1 MPTTEELSTRLR
13 NETDLSKI
21 SGTLAAVASS
31 RFDVVA
37 PQSAMN
43 VNDGII
49 TITDPNGEPQLT
61 DEGVTSPVIEAT
73 YSRMAERQIA
83 GRLRIPVQYL
93 DRLNAADVGSA
104 LPELADHSI
113 NTLATADNRKALY
126 RFLRA
131 DDGLLL
137 RSILSDSY
145 GLFDNDRALHALIEG
160 LGAFG
165 LGLGD
170 CQVKGDVTP
179 DQLRLRITVPAIEL
193 AVPDLLG
200 DYRMPFSMKPE
211 NGMHD
216 RPDAGETPP
225 VLWAGIEIGNSETG
239 NGTFFVRPRA
249 EVAICR
255 NGLVKPIEFKRAH
268 LGARLSDGEIN
279 WSGETRQNVYKLVA
293 SQVADVVRTYLSTD
307 YLETIATEMRAA
319 KGVEIR
325 SAASAIEVV
334 TDQIGL
340 TDDEQRNVFDYFARG
355 GDSTLLG
362 LGQAVTAAAQLV
374 EDGDRQSELEGEFWN
389 VLNSPARYATV

>member
-37 PQSAMN
+37 PQSALR
-43 VNDGII
+43 VERDIA

-61 DEGVTSPVIEAT
+61 EAGVTSPVIEASMT
-73 YSRMAERQIA
+73 RMAERQIA
-83 GRLRIPVQYL
+83 GRLKLPLQYH
-93 DRLNAADVGSA
+93 DRLRGGEAITND
-104 LPELADHSI
+104 LADHSI
-113 NTLATADNRKALY
+113 NTLAAIDDRKALY

-131 DDGLLL
+131 DDGLML
-137 RSILSDSY
+137 RSVLSDSY

-160 LGAFG
+160 LGASG

-179 DQLRLRITVPAIEL
+179 DRLRLRITVPAIEL

-211 NGMHD
+211 NGMHA

-307 YLETIATEMRAA
+307 YLATVAAEMRAA
-319 KGVEIR
+319 KGVAIE

-340 TDDEQRNVFDYFARG
+340 NDDEQRNVFDCFARG
-355 GDSTLLG
+355 GDSALLG

-374 EDGDRQSELEGEFWN
+374 EDGDRQAELEGEFWN

>member
-37 PQSAMN
+37 PQSALR
-43 VNDGII
+43 VERD
-49 TITDPNGEPQLT
+49 TAKITDPNGEPQLT
-61 DEGVTSPVIEAT
+61 EAGVTSPVIEASMT
-73 YSRMAERQIA
+73 RMAERQIA
-83 GRLRIPVQYL
+83 GRLKLPLQYH
-93 DRLNAADVGSA
+93 DRLRDGETITNV
-104 LPELADHSI
+104 LADHSI
-113 NTLATADNRKALY
+113 NTLAGIDNRKALY

-131 DDGLLL
+131 DDGLML
-137 RSILSDSY
+137 RSVLSDSY

-160 LGAFG
+160 LGASG

-179 DQLRLRITVPAIEL
+179 DRLRLRITVPAIEL
-193 AVPDLLG
+193 AVPNLLG

-211 NGMHD
+211 NGMHA

-249 EVAICR
+249 EVAVCR

-268 LGARLSDGEIN
+268 LGARLSNGEIN

-307 YLETIATEMRAA
+307 YLATIALEMRAA
-319 KGVEIR
+319 KGVAIE

-340 TDDEQRNVFDYFARG
+340 NDDEQRNVFDCFARG

-374 EDGDRQSELEGEFWN
+374 EDGDRQAELEGEFWN

>member
-37 PQSAMN
+37 PQSALR
-43 VNDGII
+43 VERDIA

-61 DEGVTSPVIEAT
+61 EAGVTSPVIEASMT
-73 YSRMAERQIA
+73 RMAERQIA
-83 GRLRIPVQYL
+83 GRLKLPLQYH
-93 DRLNAADVGSA
+93 DRLRGGEAITND
-104 LPELADHSI
+104 LADHSI
-113 NTLATADNRKALY
+113 NTLAAIDDRKALY

-131 DDGLLL
+131 DDGLML
-137 RSILSDSY
+137 RSVLSDSY

-160 LGAFG
+160 LGASG

-179 DQLRLRITVPAIEL
+179 DRLRLRITVPAIEL

-211 NGMHD
+211 NGMHA

-307 YLETIATEMRAA
+307 YLATVAAEMRAA
-319 KGVEIR
+319 KGVAIE

-340 TDDEQRNVFDYFARG
+340 NDDEQRNVFDCFARG

-374 EDGDRQSELEGEFWN
+374 EDGDRQAELEGEFWN

>member
-37 PQSAMN
+37 PQSALR
-43 VNDGII
+43 VERDIA

-61 DEGVTSPVIEAT
+61 EAGVTSPVIEASMT
-73 YSRMAERQIA
+73 RMAERQIA
-83 GRLRIPVQYL
+83 GRLKLPLQYH
-93 DRLNAADVGSA
+93 DRLRGGEAITND
-104 LPELADHSI
+104 LADHSI
-113 NTLATADNRKALY
+113 NTLAAIDDRKALY

-131 DDGLLL
+131 DDGLML
-137 RSILSDSY
+137 RSVLSDSY

-160 LGAFG
+160 LGASG

-179 DQLRLRITVPAIEL
+179 DRLRLRITVPAIEL

-211 NGMHD
+211 NGMHA

-249 EVAICR
+249 EVAVCR

-307 YLETIATEMRAA
+307 YLATVAAEMRAA
-319 KGVEIR
+319 KGVAIE

-340 TDDEQRNVFDYFARG
+340 NDDEQRNVFDCFARG

-374 EDGDRQSELEGEFWN
+374 EDGDRQAELEGEFWN